1 MRRGFEMETFC
12 MPMSLPSGAPAPQ
25 EHHNDLLPLGLA
37 IAALSMFLA
46 SAFLFFSAASM
57 A

>member
-1 MRRGFEMETFC
+1 MWRDFQLEAFC
-12 MPMSLPSGAPAPQ
+12 TPMSLPSGAQSPQ
-25 EHHNDLLPLGLA
+25 EQDKHLLPLGIA

-46 SAFLFFSAASM
+46 SVFLFFSSATM